1 MLLQVLV
8 DPMQAEG
15 LLTRQLVE
23 LGTGGVFCNQA
34 EQ

>member
-1 MLLQVLV
+1 MFLQFLV

-23 LGTGGVFCNQA
+23 LGAGGVFCNRA